1 MTGVNDS
8 RVVSILRQP
17 TVLWVAFIAVHIW
30 LMWLGMV
37 VSPGSLGDVSG
48 VYKFWMDGL
57 ENGQFIVGVTTAWV
71 YPLLAIVPMWIA
83 TVAGLAN
90 YTLTWLIM
98 VTLIDA
104 LAFGILI
111 HGAHKPSPRALAAW
125 WWIFALLAL
134 GPVALGRIDSVVT
147 PLAILGLLFLL
158 TRPALAGVLLAAGA
172 WMKVWPGALILA
184 AVILLKRRARVLA
197 GVVGLSLAVVAIGLV
212 AGAGVNL
219 LSFLQF
225 QGTRGLQIESPGATW
240 FLWAIALGD
249 SKTRVYFDTDLLTY
263 QVAGPGTDL
272 VSGVMTWL
280 MAGAVVVTLLAML
293 WRSRQPGL
301 AIHCVPAASLALV
314 MALIAFNKVG
324 SPQYFCWLI
333 PPVLLGLIIDRAR
346 FIPVAVLSL
355 LALVLTQVI
364 YPWMYDE
371 VLKTTPIGLFYLT
384 LRNLLEVVLFV
395 WALRLVLRRA

>member
-1 MTGVNDS
+1 VTGFNAS
-8 RVVSILRQP
+8 RAASILRQP
-17 TVLWVAFIAVHIW
+17 ALLWVAFVAVHVWLIW
-30 LMWLGMV
+30 LGIV
-37 VSPGSLGDVSG
+37 VVPGALGDVYG

-57 ENGQFIVGVTTAWV
+57 ESGQFIVGVTTAWV
-71 YPLLAIVPMWIA
+71 YPLLAIVPMWVA

-98 VTLIDA
+98 VTLVDA
-104 LAFGILI
+104 LAFAILI
-111 HGAHKPSPRALAAW
+111 HGAHKPSPRALSAW
-125 WWIFALLAL
+125 WWILALIAL

-147 PLAILGLLFLL
+147 PLAVLGLLFLL

-172 WMKVWPGALILA
+172 WMKVWPGAIILTA
-184 AVILLKRRARVLA
+184 IIMLKRRAGVVA
-197 GVVGLSLAVVAIGLV
+197 GVAALSLAVVAIGLV

-240 FLWAIALGD
+240 FLWAIALGNPD
-249 SKTRVYFDTDLLTY
+249 TRVYFDTDLLTY
-263 QVAGPGTDL
+263 QVAGPGTDV
-272 VSGVMTWL
+272 VSSALTWL
-280 MAGAVVVTLLAML
+280 MAGAVVVTLLAMF
-293 WRSRQPGL
+293 WRSRQPGV
-301 AIHCVPAASLALV
+301 AIHFVPAASLALV

-333 PPVLLGLIIDRAR
+333 PPVLLGLIVDRAR

-355 LALVLTQVI
+355 LALVLTQVV

-371 VLKTTPIGLFYLT
+371 VLNTTPIGLFYLT
-384 LRNLLEVVLFV
+384 LRNVLEMVLFV
-395 WALRLVLRRA
+395 WALRLVLKRA